1 MTKVSGRLYLGV
13 YSVVEPPFGSICD
26 GKAFGTRTRGV
37 ANRSGRSTSWTR
49 ADLPRDVQR
58 TNRPPNLTTRGL
70 IASKDDDMSDKLRS
84 REHCDEAF
92 RRAHLSHRLGQA
104 RLSDIS

>member
-26 GKAFGTRTRGV
+26 GKAFGTRTPGV
-37 ANRSGRSTSWTR
+37 ANRSTSWTHT
-49 ADLPRDVQR
+49 DLPREVQR
-58 TNRPPNLTTRGL
+58 TNRPPNWTTRGL